1 METSCVPPVYQG
13 MLHKVAAGRIWMQH
27 MKLWMWMRKGQR
39 GNCTYMS
46 EPILLQ
52 IDMAFQCS
60 TPSRRPVTLSLL
72 HMECTMRKTSIGRG
86 YSCIQRIE
94 THRKAEKRR
103 KTKKQKQKKGEKSR
117 GEQKK
122 HPVSEETKGSLE
134 EKKPKKPQQNRGGQ
148 MCQKYQ
154 QIGRWERKLVVPR
167 VLMYEWM
174 EKYIDKC
181 RNKLF
186 YYKKKRD
193 SQKKRVSFQGKNK
206 SQHI

>member
-27 MKLWMWMRKGQR
+27 MKLWMWMRKGQQ
-39 GNCTYMS
+39 GNCTYLS

-103 KTKKQKQKKGEKSR
+103 KTKKQKQKKKGRRVEESRRNTPSVKRPKDHWRKKNQKNPNKTEGAKCVKSINRLVGEK
-117 GEQKK
+117 E
-122 HPVSEETKGSLE
+122 
-134 EKKPKKPQQNRGGQ
+134 N
-148 MCQKYQ
+148 
-154 QIGRWERKLVVPR
+154 
-167 VLMYEWM
+167 
-174 EKYIDKC
+174 
-181 RNKLF
+181 
-186 YYKKKRD
+186 
-193 SQKKRVSFQGKNK
+193 
-206 SQHI
+206 